1 MSGFV
6 YLSDELLQPI
16 SPERPGGVDLRYEP
30 VFGEIAEARRSDEGL
45 DLGAWA
51 KEGGKKSAEWDRVA
65 DLCLTTLR
73 ERTKDLRI
81 AAFLT
86 EAAAQLDGFEG
97 LRDGLR
103 LLTALIERFW
113 DQGLFPSIDDGDLE
127 FRASALAWLNDRIPA
142 LAGRVPL
149 TDRAGA
155 ENFGYLRYLQAQRV
169 GTEAS
174 VATAVSG
181 EKKETVQGLIRQGW
195 ITMDAFN
202 TALRATKTASL
213 EAIYQKF
220 DEVRRA
226 LFALEKAA
234 DERFGEAAPP
244 FSAAKE
250 GLTGI
255 DKILGP
261 ELRKRRQ
268 EEAAEAAKQA
278 APVVV
283 AVTASTAGA
292 AAAMAPMKIESA
304 ISTGIDGA
312 GWERAE
318 ALVQTGH
325 VDEGLSQMAAL
336 AAAET
341 SGRARFLRKLTLVDV
356 CLSAGRDRLAR
367 TLLEELN
374 RQIDEFKLEQ
384 WESTGLVGA
393 VWSRLYKLY
402 RRSENSSDH
411 DAAGLLYGRLC
422 RLDPWQAFLRC
433 ED

>member
-16 SPERPGGVDLRYEP
+16 SPERPCGVDLRYEP
-30 VFGEIAEARRSDEGL
+30 LFGEIAEARRSDEGL

-65 DLCLTTLR
+65 DLCLTALR

-113 DQGLFPSIDDGDLE
+113 DQGLFPTIDDGDLE

-142 LAGRVPL
+142 LAGRLPL

-155 ENFGYLRYLQAQRV
+155 ENYGYLRYLQAQQV

-195 ITMDAFN
+195 ITMDAFSS
-202 TALRATKTASL
+202 ALRATRPEAL
-213 EAIYQKF
+213 EAVYQKF
-220 DEVRRA
+220 DEVRQA
-226 LFALEKAA
+226 LLALEKAA
-234 DERFGEAAPP
+234 DARFGEAAPP

-250 GLTGI
+250 ALTGI

-268 EEAAEAAKQA
+268 EEAVAAAKQVAPA
-278 APVVV
+278 AVSV
-283 AVTASTAGA
+283 AASAGA
-292 AAAMAPMKIESA
+292 AVVMAPARIESA
-304 ISTGIDGA
+304 ISPGLDGA

-318 ALVQTGH
+318 ALVRTGQ

-341 SGRARFLRKLTLVDV
+341 SGRARFLRKVTLVDV

-367 TLLEELN
+367 TVLEELN

-402 RRSENSSDH
+402 RKSENSSDH
-411 DAAGLLYGRLC
+411 DAAALLYGRLC